1 MKRLLTLL
9 VTMTAC
15 MAAWAAEP
23 YVVYTPSNTTLTFY
37 YGTKPSGAYG
47 LSNGF
52 PEWYNDGT
60 NANVTRVVFDS
71 SFAQARPTSTIG
83 WFENMENLETILG
96 LNYLNTSQ
104 VTNMAYMFYYC
115 KKLTNLN
122 VSGFNTS
129 RVTSMIGMF
138 NGCENLAVLDVSNFN
153 TSNVTDMNV
162 MFRNCKNLTSL
173 DLSNFNTSKTTGMQG
188 MFSNCVNL
196 SNLNISS
203 FNTSNVISMSSM
215 FNGCEHLTTLD
226 LSHFDT
232 SNVKGMAFMF
242 FGCYRLSNLN
252 LSSFNTSKVT
262 SMEQMFVY
270 CYALNNLDLS
280 SFNTSSVTNM
290 NGMLYYCS
298 HLKTVTVS
306 SKWSTSAV
314 TNSNDM
320 FKYCT
325 SLVGGAGTTYS
336 SSHTDASY
344 AHIDGGPSNPG
355 YFTGNS
361 DEFDLWI
368 NGVQVT
374 GANCN
379 NLSSIEGVSGTVTYN
394 PSSKT
399 LTLDHAR
406 LSCGETSNG
415 ASIRSHIDGL
425 TINVK
430 GTSTI
435 LIAPSSTNM
444 NGMVLSNTTITG
456 TDTLGVQGRKSGI
469 TIRSGNTLTINNL
482 HCLIARGSYGI
493 YASSSSNTRLVMKGS
508 GTNVIATGGSGAIR
522 NMDEL
527 VLEDG
532 LRITEPAGGYFAGG
546 VLYDANGNV
555 ATQATISG
563 LLGDVNGDG
572 HINSS
577 DITALYDYLLNG
589 DTSNLVNGDVD
600 NDGHITSGDVTAVY
614 SIMLG
619 N

>member
-1 MKRLLTLL
+1 
-9 VTMTAC
+9 
-15 MAAWAAEP
+15 
-23 YVVYTPSNTTLTFY
+23 
-37 YGTKPSGAYG
+37 
-47 LSNGF
+47 
-52 PEWYNDGT
+52 
-60 NANVTRVVFDS
+60 
-71 SFAQARPTSTIG
+71 
-83 WFENMENLETILG
+83 MENLETILG

-215 FNGCEHLTTLD
+215 FNGCEHLTILD

-290 NGMLYYCS
+290 SGMLYYCS

-508 GTNVIATGGSGAIR
+508 GTNVIATDGSGAIR

-577 DITALYDYLLNG
+577 DITALYDCLLNN

-600 NDGHITSGDVTAVY
+600 GDGHITSGDVTAVY